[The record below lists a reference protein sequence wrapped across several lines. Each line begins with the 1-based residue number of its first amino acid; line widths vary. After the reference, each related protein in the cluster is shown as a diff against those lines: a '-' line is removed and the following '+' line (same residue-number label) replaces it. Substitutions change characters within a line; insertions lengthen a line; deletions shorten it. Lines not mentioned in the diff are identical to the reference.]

1 MIFSTPFTVLE
12 TLIFGIIKTTNQTAV
27 IDAELRGIVQR

>member
-27 IDAELRGIVQR
+27 IDAGL